1 MTDSN
6 VTASNMAAS
15 NIAASNA
22 PTAWHA
28 LQEQLRTTP
37 RTWLVTGAAG
47 FIGSHLVAELL
58 GLGQRVVALDNF
70 ATGKLENI
78 IAVREAAGS
87 NRSNLHVR
95 VGDITSL
102 ADCRHAMLIAG
113 APVDHVL
120 HEAALG
126 SVPRSIED
134 PMATHNANVTG
145 FINML
150 VAARD
155 AGVKS
160 FVYASSSAIYGDH
173 PGLPKVEDE
182 IGAPLSPYAL
192 SKWMDEE
199 YAANFARVYGFN
211 SIGLRYFNVYGA
223 RQDPNGP
230 YAAVIPRW
238 IEALLL
244 GNPCIINGDG
254 ETSRDFCH
262 VANVVQANLLA
273 ATCEKTEAWDEAYN
287 IALGKRTT
295 LNELFYILRD
305 AVAIT
310 NPAVAE
316 MQPVYAPFRAGDV
329 RHSLAD
335 IGKAQ
340 RLLGF
345 APQVHVEEGLPMTVA
360 AYMQAQNR

>member
-1 MTDSN
+1 MTDK
-6 VTASNMAAS
+6 
-15 NIAASNA
+15 
-22 PTAWHA
+22 PTHKNSTPTPWSS
-28 LQEQLRTTP
+28 LQARLRTEP
-37 RTWLVTGAAG
+37 HAWLVTGAAG

-58 GLGQRVVALDNF
+58 DLGQRVVALDNF

-78 IAVREAAGS
+78 IAVRDAAGA

-95 VGDITSL
+95 VGDITNL
-102 ADCRHAMLIAG
+102 ADCRQAMLIDG

-155 AGVKS
+155 AGVGS

-173 PGLPKVEDE
+173 PGLPKVENE
-182 IGAPLSPYAL
+182 IGEPLSPYAL

-199 YAANFARVYGFN
+199 YAANFARVYGFK

-273 ATCEKTEAWDEAYN
+273 ATSESANAWNEAYN
-287 IALGKRTT
+287 IALGNRTT
-295 LNELFYILRD
+295 LNELFFILRD
-305 AVAIT
+305 AVAAT

-340 RLLGF
+340 QLLGF
-345 APQVHVEEGLPMTVA
+345 APLVHVEEGLPMTVD
-360 AYMQAQNR
+360 AYVRALER